1 MTCLFFLEMI
11 IVKNLFNTK
20 KKGISIT
27 GSNTAGELAVAIER
41 ALRRCTN
48 LNESREGRRERIL
61 FQKKNLKKKKKFRE
75 QVFFS
80 SIPPIHPNIFV
91 SSSEFQVLQELF
103 PSRPSSGATFKT
115 VPVFFVSRCSWS
127 WCWS

>member
-48 LNESREGRRERIL
+48 LNESREGRREREREMK
-61 FQKKNLKKKKKFRE
+61 FFFKKKFRE
-75 QVFFS
+75 QVFFFLLQFLQFTPIFS
-80 SIPPIHPNIFV
+80 SLLLRISGFTRA
-91 SSSEFQVLQELF
+91 F
-103 PSRPSSGATFKT
+103 PF
-115 VPVFFVSRCSWS
+115 
-127 WCWS
+127 